1 MRNKITSLCVAV
13 ACSFGA
19 TAASAEVVKFG
30 LCYDLTKSY
39 TFATPWFAQAAQ
51 DLATLVNSEGGIN
64 GNEVEIIVRDTANEP
79 QRGIECYEK
88 LKHEGVFI
96 FDTMSTP
103 VSHAVLPRAMRDK
116 NVMMQSLV
124 GRGDAIVGDVFDWI
138 FPVGPTYWNQAANN
152 MEYIKQ
158 QSGGSL
164 EDAKIAFVFMDHPF
178 GYEPQPV
185 LKKIAETEN
194 AEIRYF
200 PFPLPGVDQSSVWSQ
215 VRRYDPDWVMVW
227 AISNMHVVSAREMRR
242 NGIPMDKYIG
252 ANWLS
257 EVDVENMGDI
267 AVGIKRGSVVSSDLD
282 NPLRQ
287 EIVEKVYGAG
297 NGAASLSGTERTY
310 YFVGLSLFSTAFE
323 AVRLATEQGDT
334 PLTADMVRAGYEK
347 IENFENH
354 QLTSPVTITAEDHG
368 GNTKTQIES
377 WDGEKWVPETEW
389 FSAYEDIV
397 RSVARESA
405 QQYLESNSDD

>member
-1 MRNKITSLCVAV
+1 MRKRLISLCVAV

-19 TAASAEVVKFG
+19 TAASAEAIKFG
-30 LCYDLTKSY
+30 LCYDLSKSY

-64 GNEVEIIVRDTANEP
+64 GHEVEILVQDTANEP

-88 LKHEGVFI
+88 FKHEGVMI

-103 VSHAVLPRAMRDK
+103 VSHAVLPRAMRDG

-152 MEYIKQ
+152 MGYIKQ
-158 QSGGSL
+158 QNGGSL
-164 EDAKIAFVFMDHPF
+164 EGTKVAFVFMDHPF

-185 LKKIAETEN
+185 LKEIAAREN

-227 AISNMHVVSAREMRR
+227 GISNMHVVAAREMRR
-242 NGIPMDKYIG
+242 NGIPMSKYIG

-257 EVDVENMGDI
+257 EIDIDNMGDI
-267 AVGIKRGSVVSSDLD
+267 GVGIKRGSVVSSELD

-297 NGAASLSGTERTY
+297 NGAAALSGTENSY
-310 YFVGLSLFSTAFE
+310 YFVGLALFSTAFE
-323 AVRLATEQGDT
+323 AVRIATEEGDG
-334 PLTADMVRAGYEK
+334 PLTPEMVRDGYES
-347 IENFENH
+347 IQNFENA
-354 QLTSPVTITAEDHG
+354 QLTDPVTVTPEDHG
-368 GNTKTQIES
+368 GNSKTRIES
-377 WDGEKWVPETEW
+377 WNGEKWVQETDW

-397 RSVARESA
+397 WSVAREA
-405 QQYLESNSDD
+405 AEEYRKTHND